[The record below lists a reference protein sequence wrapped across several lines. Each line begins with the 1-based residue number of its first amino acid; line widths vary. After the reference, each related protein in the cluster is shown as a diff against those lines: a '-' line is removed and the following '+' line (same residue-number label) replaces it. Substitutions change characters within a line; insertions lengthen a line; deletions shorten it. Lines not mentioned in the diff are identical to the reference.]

1 MDLFRRLE
9 TNQPGIFEH
18 RLSFIPV
25 DATLAG
31 SAGWNRSGT
40 RCPAGM
46 VVKNLHGNFR
56 EKAAKKA

>member
-1 MDLFRRLE
+1 LKLISQGYSSIGYRLF
-9 TNQPGIFEH
+9 
-18 RLSFIPV
+18 PV
-25 DATLAG
+25 DAALAG
-31 SAGWNRSGT
+31 SAGWNRSCT